1 MKVLH
6 IGKYFPPYTGG
17 METFLRDAMA
27 SLSRR
32 GIDSEALVHQSGISI
47 RSSEEIYEAGGQ
59 SLPVSRAAVWLRL
72 LFTPISPTFPCL
84 LNRLIKRRQPDIL
97 HIHMPNVSAF
107 WALAL
112 PRARGIPWVIQW
124 QSDVLASEHS
134 RGLRLFYAVYRPFER
149 AMLKR
154 AKVIIVSSPPYLESS
169 QPLQGFREKCSVV
182 PLGLDPSN
190 LRHPKDGDSSRPT
203 NGDKVTTLQVLAIG
217 RLTYYK
223 GFDYLIRAVANL
235 EGVQVHLIG
244 TGDREKT
251 LKALAD
257 ELGAGDKIIFHGHLA
272 DDELAQQF
280 ASCDCVCLPSIERTE
295 AFGLVLLEAMHFG
308 KATIIADVPGS
319 GMGWIVDDGVTG
331 LKTAPADIGE
341 LTEALRFLRE
351 NRDKIAVLGRNGRSK
366 FDQQFHIDQS
376 TADIARLYSRVL
388 DAT

>member
-32 GIDSEALVHQSGISI
+32 GIDSVALVHQSVTSI

-59 SLPVSRAAVWLRL
+59 FLPIIRAAVWLRL

-112 PRARGIPWVIQW
+112 PRARAIPWVIQW
-124 QSDVLASEHS
+124 QSDVLASAHS
-134 RGLRLFYAVYRPFER
+134 RGLRLFYALYRPFER

-154 AKVIIVSSPPYLESS
+154 AKVIIVSSPPYLDSS
-169 QPLQGFREKCSVV
+169 QPLQAFREKCSVV

-190 LRHPKDGDSSRPT
+190 LRHPEDGDASRPT
-203 NGDKVTTLQVLAIG
+203 NGDKASTLQVLAIG

-244 TGDREKT
+244 RGDQERT
-251 LKALAD
+251 LKALAE
-257 ELGAGDKIIFHGHLA
+257 ELGAGDKVVFHGHLG
-272 DDELAQQF
+272 DDELAQHF
-280 ASCDCVCLPSIERTE
+280 ATCDCVCLPSIERTE

-308 KATIIADVPGS
+308 KATIISDVPGS

-331 LKTAPADIGE
+331 LKTAPANTGE

-351 NRDKIAVLGRNGRSK
+351 NRDKIATLGSNGRSK

-376 TADIARLYSRVL
+376 TADIATLYSRVL
-388 DAT
+388 DTT